1 MGGFIVKKMKK
12 MGCVLLA
19 VIVSLFALISCG
31 NGTVPDVSKPM
42 IRLLS
47 PLDGATDLDT
57 TLTLTWDATPSG
69 VLSLGR
75 ERAIGTISGY
85 LVYCAP
91 AGSDYPAGASN
102 STTVF
107 CIDKQLTKMDLAEG
121 VTYRWRVEVL
131 EESGKR
137 QSSQEYRFT
146 TKTGPV
152 LPWFEE
158 TLSEPAV
165 YTMEGAIWVSSV
177 GDDLSGSGSEA
188 HPYRTIAKALS
199 QCAGGERIE
208 NNRTIVLCS
217 GIYREAVRIRWPNVT
232 LRSAPGHWAIVQVPT
247 DDEEIG
253 VAVTMDVDPSG
264 SKIQSLE
271 IIGGYYYGIKFE
283 TRWDWG
289 TEDRSGASDI
299 VIEDCVIH
307 DTGRD
312 AVKITPQCDRITIR
326 RCEIYA
332 SGVGIG
338 NQGNPNAEGIDN
350 VNGDRMKVQ
359 ECYIHDVSTTGIYFK
374 GGAQECVVERNIIEN
389 CGGSGI
395 LIGFDTSPEYFDLT
409 VNPEYYESRSGIVRN
424 NLIVDT
430 AYAGIGL
437 YAAKDAQV
445 YHNTIVRTAR
455 EGMSPITFG
464 ITFQDWEPEAG
475 RPPGLAGAA
484 STRSATSFCRR
495 TARTPPNAL
504 RPPPPRRK
512 RSAGFTFW
520 RWRAWSP
527 PLAAKRPWRWPGNL
541 RRGRRPPPCSSSRTD
556 GPTRTSWGSRRA
568 GGWARSPTCLPRTWA
583 RTPLASPAGANRSA
597 WRSWTAWRAF
607 RWSWRRPSVPPF
619 SWRRPTPKALSKPIA
634 N

>member
-1 MGGFIVKKMKK
+1 MDQACVRLPRGVFFPMKPAKMPN
-12 MGCVLLA
+12 VLIT

-31 NGTVPDVSKPM
+31 NETVLDVSRPI

-47 PLDGATDLDT
+47 PRNGAIDLDT
-57 TLTLTWDATPSG
+57 TVTLTWEATPSG
-69 VLSLGR
+69 VASVAR
-75 ERAIGTISGY
+75 EGAIGTIAGY
-85 LVYCAP
+85 RVYCAP
-91 AGSDYPAGASN
+91 EGSNYPAPD
-102 STTVF
+102 F
-107 CIDKQLTKMDLAEG
+107 CIDKELTKTNLAEG
-121 VTYRWRVEVL
+121 RAYRWKVEVV
-131 EESGKR
+131 EQEGKS
-137 QSSQEYRFT
+137 QSSPEFVFT
-146 TKTGPV
+146 TKAAAS
-152 LPWFEE
+152 LPWDEE
-158 TLSEPAV
+158 ELSEPAV

-188 HPYRTIAKALS
+188 HPYRTIGKALS
-199 QCAGGERIE
+199 QCAGGE
-208 NNRTIVLCS
+208 TIVLKS
-217 GIYREAVRIRWPNVT
+217 GVYAEAVRIRRPNVT
-232 LRSAPGHWAIVQVPT
+232 LRSAPGHWAIVQVTT
-247 DDEEIG
+247 DDEESG
-253 VAVTMDVDPSG
+253 VAVTLDVDSSG

-359 ECYIHDVSTTGIYFK
+359 ECYLHDISTTGIYFK
-374 GGAQECVVERNIIEN
+374 GGAQECVVERNVVEN

-409 VNPEYYESRSGIVRN
+409 VNPEYYESMSGIVRN
-424 NLIVDT
+424 NIVANT

-445 YHNTIVRTAR
+445 YHNTIARTAR

-475 RPPGLAGAA
+475 RPPSIRPTLINNLVYQESDQRPIIVIRYSDELGGLSALEGSLEIDGNCYYTAGEIWFQDRRPEHYLEHA
-484 STRSATSFCRR
+484 SFEDWKEHIDGESYSFCSDPLLTERYR
-495 TARTPPNAL
+495 LLSGSPCIDLGISLDLVRYDVDSQ
-504 RPPPPRRK
+504 PRQNPFDIG
-512 RSAGFTFW
+512 ACEY
-520 RWRAWSP
+520 RA
-527 PLAAKRPWRWPGNL
+527 AQ
-541 RRGRRPPPCSSSRTD
+541 
-556 GPTRTSWGSRRA
+556 
-568 GGWARSPTCLPRTWA
+568 
-583 RTPLASPAGANRSA
+583 
-597 WRSWTAWRAF
+597 
-607 RWSWRRPSVPPF
+607 
-619 SWRRPTPKALSKPIA
+619 
-634 N
+634 

>member
-1 MGGFIVKKMKK
+1 MKK
-12 MGCVLLA
+12 IGCVLLTS
-19 VIVSLFALISCG
+19 IVSLFGIISCA
-31 NGTVPDVSKPM
+31 NGTVPDASKPM

-47 PLDGATDLDT
+47 PPDGATGLDT

-69 VLSLGR
+69 VSSLAR
-75 ERAIGTISGY
+75 ERGIGTITGY
-85 LVYCAP
+85 QVYCAT
-91 AGSDYPAGASN
+91 AGSDYPAPI
-102 STTVF
+102 F
-107 CIDKQLTKMDLAEG
+107 CIDKQLSKKDLAEG
-121 VTYRWRVEVL
+121 STYRWRVEVL

-146 TKTGPV
+146 TKAGPV
-152 LPWFEE
+152 APWFEE

-165 YTMEGAIWVSSV
+165 YTMEGAIWVSLS
-177 GDDLSGSGSEA
+177 GNDLSGNGSEA
-188 HPYRTIAKALS
+188 RPYRTIAKALS

-247 DDEEIG
+247 DDEESG
-253 VAVTMDVDPSG
+253 VAVTMDVDSSG

-299 VIEDCVIH
+299 IIEDCVIH

-332 SGVGIG
+332 SGVGVG

-389 CGGSGI
+389 CGGAGI

-409 VNPEYYESRSGIVRN
+409 VNPEYYESLSGIVRN
-424 NLIVDT
+424 NIIADT

-437 YAAKDAQV
+437 YAAKDARV

-455 EGMSPITFG
+455 EGMSPLFFG

-475 RPPGLAGAA
+475 RPPSIRPTLINNLVYQESDQRPILAIRYSDELGGLSALEGPLEIDYNCYDVAGEIWFQDRRPEHSLEHGDFENWKEHIGGEAHSFCANPLLDERYRLLAGSPCIDRGQPLVLVQYDVDNQPRQQPVDIGA
-484 STRSATSFCRR
+484 SEY
-495 TARTPPNAL
+495 PEEN
-504 RPPPPRRK
+504 
-512 RSAGFTFW
+512 
-520 RWRAWSP
+520 
-527 PLAAKRPWRWPGNL
+527 
-541 RRGRRPPPCSSSRTD
+541 
-556 GPTRTSWGSRRA
+556 
-568 GGWARSPTCLPRTWA
+568 
-583 RTPLASPAGANRSA
+583 
-597 WRSWTAWRAF
+597 
-607 RWSWRRPSVPPF
+607 
-619 SWRRPTPKALSKPIA
+619 
-634 N
+634 